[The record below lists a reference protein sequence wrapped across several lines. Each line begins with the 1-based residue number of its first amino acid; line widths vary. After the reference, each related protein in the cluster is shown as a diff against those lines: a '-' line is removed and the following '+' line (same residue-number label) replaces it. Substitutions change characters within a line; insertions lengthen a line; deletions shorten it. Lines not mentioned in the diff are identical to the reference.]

1 MEDIKQYIYSKY
13 ILKMPSHLQLK
24 LAKITHVFLIIPF
37 RSVRPIKHTAFI
49 WRSWYYSV
57 QQYTLRSVMR
67 HFLPCAA
74 FSSLL
79 ALSILH
85 FTLLS
90 NDLKNNEYNQ
100 KK

>member
-49 WRSWYYSV
+49 
-57 QQYTLRSVMR
+57 
-67 HFLPCAA
+67 
-74 FSSLL
+74 
-79 ALSILH
+79 
-85 FTLLS
+85 
-90 NDLKNNEYNQ
+90 
-100 KK
+100 